1 MVLQERGGEDIAVMW
16 SVDIVAHKSHALCVF
31 CFWVC
36 EIKLKNAAK
45 MFRTEQ
51 EGQDMHEKYANL
63 FTLGIASLTSIAI
76 ITLIFF
82 KTLKVV
88 FC

>member
-1 MVLQERGGEDIAVMW
+1 
-16 SVDIVAHKSHALCVF
+16 
-31 CFWVC
+31 
-36 EIKLKNAAK
+36 

-82 KTLKVV
+82 WLGNTNEALKGTFIAMFSSSLTMYVYPRLLAKLTKSSQHSS
-88 FC
+88 